1 MFIFLFVQILS
12 ITIKYWFIKEEFIVY
27 KYRLKLFI
35 NITSKQC
42 RVLRSFLER
51 SISLKSI
58 HSIRWN
64 TVDEMDDVL
73 RFSTSRRTLL
83 RSKRKKKGSKSSL
96 CFKKQRI
103 PKTNRQ
109 ADGNPIQPAV
119 TLKAEELVTKDK
131 AGEDDGRQ
139 CCKKEPTNQAEET
152 SQSLSWCVS
161 KKCQAQ
167 RYAILYNVCFM

>member
-1 MFIFLFVQILS
+1 
-12 ITIKYWFIKEEFIVY
+12 
-27 KYRLKLFI
+27 
-35 NITSKQC
+35 
-42 RVLRSFLER
+42 
-51 SISLKSI
+51 
-58 HSIRWN
+58 
-64 TVDEMDDVL
+64 MDDVL

-139 CCKKEPTNQAEET
+139 CRKKEPTNQAGET
-152 SQSLSWCVS
+152 SQSLG
-161 KKCQAQ
+161 
-167 RYAILYNVCFM
+167 